1 MKVFFDVRSVV
12 KLAAFFLLAGFL
24 LGFHLGT
31 SYAAGPAPAGTT
43 STEVLDFRPPQPAGP
58 RTGEE
63 VLTWSRT
70 PTSSWSFSDGSSA

>member
-24 LGFHLGT
+24 LGFHFGG
-31 SYAAGPAPAGTT
+31 SYAARPAPAGTT
-43 STEVLDFRPPQPAGP
+43 STEVLDSRPPQPAGP
-58 RTGEE
+58 RAGEE

-70 PTSSWSFSDGSSA
+70 PTSSWSRSDGS